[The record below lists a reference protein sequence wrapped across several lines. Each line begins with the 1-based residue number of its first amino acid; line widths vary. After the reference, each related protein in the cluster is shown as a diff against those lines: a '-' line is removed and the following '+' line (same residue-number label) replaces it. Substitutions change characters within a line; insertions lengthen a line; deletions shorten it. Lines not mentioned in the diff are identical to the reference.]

1 VIPPAQSSVVKS
13 RMPDSQPPIDRR
25 RSETPR
31 IKRAGPI
38 DLRLVCSMLLIG
50 VISSG
55 CSTSRASFTAGQQAI
70 AAVPD
75 IPHAR
80 AWADD
85 GNGLFESPAF
95 RPVAG
100 PHQPIRIL
108 ALSGGGAEGA
118 FGAGVLVGMSR
129 SGNRPQFTV
138 VTGSSIG
145 GLIAPYAFLGS
156 AYDAALQ
163 RVFTGG
169 ELENLFKIDGLNGIF
184 GSAVFKNEPLR
195 NLVFRHVDENLLRAI
210 AGEHRRG
217 RRLYV
222 VTSNIDAQ
230 RTVIW
235 NMGAIAASDALGRL
249 DLFRKILVA
258 TVAVPGMWSPE
269 YIEVRARGERFQEMH
284 VDGGVTSNVLAVP
297 EAVLLKSIER
307 RSGPPSQLYVIVNGK
322 LAPDFAMIEN
332 KTLSIVTRSF
342 FTTVKSNTR
351 NTLIA
356 TYAFARRNGWQY
368 NMTAIPQNH
377 KISTTSIDFDA
388 KYMRG
393 LFALGLEH
401 GVNPRLWSHQVGG
414 SESMLTAHKL
424 VRANNN

>member
-1 VIPPAQSSVVKS
+1 VKS
-13 RMPDSQPPIDRR
+13 RMPESQSPIDGRR
-25 RSETPR
+25 RETSPNK
-31 IKRAGPI
+31 IAGLV
-38 DLRLVCSMLLIG
+38 DLRVIFSMLLIA
-50 VISSG
+50 VIGSG
-55 CSTSRASFTAGQQAI
+55 CVTSRASFTAGQQAI

-85 GNGLFESPAF
+85 GNGLFESAAF
-95 RPVAG
+95 RPVAV
-100 PHQPIRIL
+100 PHQSMRIL

-129 SGNRPQFTV
+129 RGNRPRFTV

-156 AYDAALQ
+156 AYDDELQ
-163 RVFTGG
+163 RIFTGG
-169 ELENLFKIDGLNGIF
+169 GLENLFKIDGLNGIF
-184 GSAVFKNEPLR
+184 GAAIFKNEPLR
-195 NLVFRHVDENLLRAI
+195 DLVFRHVDENLLRAI

-235 NMGAIAASDALGRL
+235 NMGAIAASDVPGRL

-269 YIEVRARGERFQEMH
+269 YIEVQARGERFQEMH
-284 VDGGVTSNVLAVP
+284 VDGGVTSNILAVP
-297 EAVLLKSIER
+297 EAVLLKSIKQ

-356 TYAFARRNGWQY
+356 TYAFARRNGWAY
-368 NMTAIPQNH
+368 VMTAIPQSY
-377 KISTTSIDFDA
+377 KISTTSIDFDTQ
-388 KYMRG
+388 YMRG

-401 GVNPRLWSHQVGG
+401 GTNPGLWSHQVGG
-414 SESMLTAHKL
+414 SESMLTTRKL
-424 VRANNN
+424 VAADNN